1 MNSDTLFTAN
11 WADFIVAYS
20 EKLVL
25 AIIVLILGRM
35 LIGAV
40 LGGIRRL
47 GKVKSLEDTAR
58 EYLLSCVKIFLWVL
72 LAIAVIQILG
82 VPMASVITVLASCG
96 LAVGLALQGALSNI
110 AGGLMLMVFRPFV
123 VGNYIA
129 TSGTEGVVKA
139 ISLFHTTL
147 LTLDNKRVIIPNAQV
162 MNAVITDF
170 SGEELRRVDI
180 DFGVAKS
187 ESPAAIQDLVL
198 EAINATPRVLQDPAP
213 FARISG
219 GNDKQMTVTARA
231 WCKSADYWDV
241 YFDMTQKVV
250 EAMGAKGVK
259 APAARIIR
267 E

>member
-1 MNSDTLFTAN
+1 MSSETLFTAN

-25 AIIVLILGRM
+25 AIIVLVLGRM

-40 LGGIRRL
+40 LSGIRRIK
-47 GKVKSLEDTAR
+47 KVQNLEETAR
-58 EYLLSCVKIFLWVL
+58 EYLLSFAKILLWVL

-129 TSGTEGVVKA
+129 TNGTEGVVKA

-198 EAINATPRVLQDPAP
+198 EAINATPKVLQDPAP

-219 GNDKQMTVTARA
+219 GNR
-231 WCKSADYWDV
+231 
-241 YFDMTQKVV
+241 
-250 EAMGAKGVK
+250 
-259 APAARIIR
+259 PL
-267 E
+267 